1 MQYVWFIWSLII
13 LALWALLFVLKK
25 GYREEMLK
33 MSLITM
39 PFGLTEPLF
48 VPEYWL
54 PPSLFHLA
62 EKTGFDLESLL
73 FSFAIGGI
81 GTVLY
86 NLIFGRVLSKIPLI
100 ERHHKRHNLHLYLL
114 FVPAL
119 VFVPLALFTT
129 LNPIYCGVLALL
141 AGGLAT
147 LYCRPDLKGKVW
159 VGGFLFTLLYFLYF
173 GSILP
178 FYPQYVDL
186 YWNLDNLTGILVFGI
201 PMEELWFA
209 FTFGMYWSGL
219 YEHLF
224 WRKTVKSE
232 TLSIDPNPN

>member
-1 MQYVWFIWSLII
+1 
-13 LALWALLFVLKK
+13 
-25 GYREEMLK
+25 
-33 MSLITM
+33 
-39 PFGLTEPLF
+39 
-48 VPEYWL
+48 
-54 PPSLFHLA
+54 
-62 EKTGFDLESLL
+62 
-73 FSFAIGGI
+73 
-81 GTVLY
+81 
-86 NLIFGRVLSKIPLI
+86 
-100 ERHHKRHNLHLYLL
+100 
-114 FVPAL
+114 L

-224 WRKTVKSE
+224 WRKPVKSE
-232 TLSIDPNPN
+232 TLSIDPNPD

>member
-1 MQYVWFIWSLII
+1 M
-13 LALWALLFVLKK
+13 
-25 GYREEMLK
+25 
-33 MSLITM
+33 
-39 PFGLTEPLF
+39 
-48 VPEYWL
+48 
-54 PPSLFHLA
+54 
-62 EKTGFDLESLL
+62 
-73 FSFAIGGI
+73 
-81 GTVLY
+81 
-86 NLIFGRVLSKIPLI
+86 
-100 ERHHKRHNLHLYLL
+100 
-114 FVPAL
+114 
-119 VFVPLALFTT
+119 ALFTK